1 MRKPEWIELE
11 YAQQMMAWMLFIDQ
25 PTRIVQLGLG
35 AAALTKFC
43 RRWYP
48 KSPLTVVEL
57 NPCVI
62 DICHSMFKLP
72 TTDELLNIIEGDAM
86 DYVEDRANY
95 DTVDALQIDL
105 YDATARGPVLES
117 PDFYRACAQ
126 CLTRDGVATIN
137 LFGDHPSY
145 QRNIRAICS
154 AFDAVI
160 SLPEVH
166 QGNVVVMA
174 FKEAPSLDF
183 ADLYARAT
191 VVRDITRLPA
201 KSWVDGM
208 KSAVSANSSKGR

>member
-1 MRKPEWIELE
+1 
-11 YAQQMMAWMLFIDQ
+11 
-25 PTRIVQLGLG
+25 
-35 AAALTKFC
+35 
-43 RRWYP
+43 
-48 KSPLTVVEL
+48 
-57 NPCVI
+57 
-62 DICHSMFKLP
+62 
-72 TTDELLNIIEGDAM
+72 
-86 DYVEDRANY
+86 
-95 DTVDALQIDL
+95 VDALQIDL